1 MKKATVIAL
10 MAAMSASVL
19 SGCGGGSSSAPSDLT
34 FNTEDGTFSFDTVKD
49 ADTYTVGV
57 SKVLNDTTGEAL
69 QGING
74 AVETEIGKDTCY
86 IWSEQAGSCSG
97 LSDTDGDGVV
107 DGTVVFR
114 EYSSSASTVG
124 DVMNISD
131 LGIGHYIVQA
141 VAASNDKVTDPEPAI
156 YEFTIGGTLE
166 EPTGFTAQVNDEGYM
181 EITAPSDYYLSCL
194 SKTGLPEEMKFEIS
208 DGSSVVETIEMDDFS
223 YTNTVNGPSKGFT
236 FTNQT
241 VTGTT
246 KLDDSKEYSVTVTA
260 VGDGDEI
267 KDSSAEA
274 YVASS
279 SAEAA
284 FASEYSVNSSG
295 EAGDYSVELKV
306 GEDASGQNIYELD
319 AKVNDVV
326 ILRETGTY
334 TANAQATDAD
344 DGKTYAEGTQVTFK
358 MDSTD
363 ADASVLD
370 GKTLTVTKAQQQG
383 GMPGQEAKD
392 SYYLAGSGLTLNGTE
407 FEFTGGISSMP
418 MMGP

>member
-1 MKKATVIAL
+1 MKKATVLAL

-34 FNTEDGTFSFDTVKD
+34 FSTEDGTFSFDTVKD

-97 LSDTDGDGVV
+97 LSDTDEDGVV

-114 EYSSSASTVG
+114 EYSSSATTVG
-124 DVMNISD
+124 DVMNIAD
-131 LGIGHYIVQA
+131 LGIGHYVVQA
-141 VAASNDKVTDPEPAI
+141 VAAANDKVTDPEPAV

-166 EPTGFTAQVNDEGYM
+166 EPAGFTAQINDEGYM
-181 EITAPSDYYLSCL
+181 EITAPSDYYLNCL

-223 YTNTVNGPSKGFT
+223 YTNTVNGPTKGFT
-236 FTNQT
+236 FNNQT

-246 KLDDSKEYSVTVTA
+246 KLDDTKEYSVTVTA

-267 KDSSAEA
+267 KDASAEA
-274 YVASS
+274 YIASS
-279 SAEAA
+279 SEAAA

-295 EAGDYSVELKV
+295 TAGDYSVELKI

-334 TANAQATDAD
+334 TADAKATEAD
-344 DGKTYAEGTQVTFK
+344 DGKTYAEGTKVTFK
-358 MDSTD
+358 MAATD

-370 GKTLTVTKAQQQG
+370 GKTLTVTKAEQQG
-383 GMPGQEAKD
+383 GMPGQAATD

-407 FEFTGGISSMP
+407 IEFTGGISSMP

>member
-1 MKKATVIAL
+1 MKKAIVIAL
-10 MAAMSASVL
+10 ATAMSASVL
-19 SGCGGGSSSAPSDLT
+19 SGCGSGSSAAPSDLT

-57 SKVLNDTTGEAL
+57 SKVLNNTTGEAL
-69 QGING
+69 QEING

-131 LGIGHYIVQA
+131 LGIGHYVVKA
-141 VAASNDKVTDPEPAI
+141 VAASNDKVPNPEPAI

-166 EPTGFTAQVNDEGYM
+166 EPTGFTAQVNEDGNM
-181 EITAPSDYYLSCL
+181 EITAPSNYYLNCL

-223 YTNTVNGPSKGFT
+223 YTNTVNGPNKGFT

-246 KLDDSKEYSVTVTA
+246 KLDDSEEYSVTVTA

-274 YVASS
+274 YMASS
-279 SAEAA
+279 GEEAA
-284 FASEYSVNSSG
+284 FDSKYSVNSSG
-295 EAGDYSVELKV
+295 KAGDYSVELNI
-306 GEDASGQNIYELD
+306 GEDASGQSIYELD
-319 AKVNDVV
+319 AKINDVV

-334 TANAQATDAD
+334 TADGEAVEAD
-344 DGKTYAEGTQVTFK
+344 GEKTYAEGTQITFQ
-358 MDSTD
+358 MAATD
-363 ADASVLD
+363 ADASVLE
-370 GKTLTVTKAQQQG
+370 GKTLTVTQAQQQG
-383 GMPGQEAKD
+383 GMPGQAAKV
-392 SYYLAGSGLTLNGTE
+392 SYYLAGNGLTLNGE
-407 FEFTGGISSMP
+407 ELEFTGGISSMP
-418 MMGP
+418 MMGT